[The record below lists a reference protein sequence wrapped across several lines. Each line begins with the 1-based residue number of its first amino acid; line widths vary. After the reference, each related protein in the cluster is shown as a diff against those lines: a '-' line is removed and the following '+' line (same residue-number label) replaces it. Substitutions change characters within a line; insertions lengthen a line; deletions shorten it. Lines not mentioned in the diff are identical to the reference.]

1 MKALGR
7 GGVEGQR
14 TVGLLFVVVVVVVK
28 LLQQK
33 SPS

>member
-14 TVGLLFVVVVVVVK
+14 TVGLLFVVVVVK

>member
-1 MKALGR
+1 MKALGG

-14 TVGLLFVVVVVVVK
+14 TVGLLFVVVVK

>member
-14 TVGLLFVVVVVVVK
+14 TVGLLFVVVVVVK